1 MSGTGGP
8 QGPTIE
14 TSEVCDQLS
23 FRAQLASTKEEIVDH
38 LHVSN
43 RPRNTPS
50 VIIMAVDNEIFFGD
64 QDANRCAFFVGV
76 SRAKRRL
83 VLTHAA
89 ARERPEGYTEKWKVH
104 RTEQG
109 KFFIQHTFRGHHSNE
124 LIDYF
129 FDRNWRMSTVHGMW
143 TSANL
148 HDRVCQRFDSKI
160 SQQWIV
166 VIAVKQRIFC
176 LTGGNRH

>member
-14 TSEVCDQLS
+14 TPEVCDQLS
-23 FRAQLASTKEEIVDH
+23 FSAQLVSPKEEIVDH

-50 VIIMAVDNEIFFGD
+50 VIIMAVDNKIFFGD
-64 QDANRCAFFVGV
+64 QNANCCAFFVGV

-104 RTEQG
+104 RTEQVE
-109 KFFIQHTFRGHHSNE
+109 FFS
-124 LIDYF
+124 Y
-129 FDRNWRMSTVHGMW
+129 STPFVA
-143 TSANL
+143 TTVTN
-148 HDRVCQRFDSKI
+148 
-160 SQQWIV
+160 
-166 VIAVKQRIFC
+166 
-176 LTGGNRH
+176 